1 MQTQFIGENLLP
13 GQIGHLSAIIAVIAS
28 LIACIAYAF
37 STTAKNE
44 LDAKS
49 WLKYANVVY
58 AFHFVS
64 IFAIFGI
71 LFYLIFN
78 HRYEYYYVWSHSNNI
93 LRFKYLLSCFWE
105 GQEGSFLLWLIW
117 HNVLALIV
125 LKTAKN
131 YTAPVMSVICGVQFF
146 ISCAILGIYV
156 LDVNIGTSPFMLL
169 RNQMQAAPIFAQ
181 ANYLEFIK
189 DGNGLNPLLQNYWM
203 VIHPPILFLGF
214 ATTLIPFAYSIA
226 GLWKRDFTTWVKP
239 TQAWSIASV
248 AILGTGIMMGGAW
261 AYESLSFGGY
271 WAWDPVENASFVPWL
286 IMVGGLHTLNIY
298 KHSNYSL
305 KSTLAF
311 FMLTFFLVIYS
322 TFLTRTGI
330 LGETSV
336 HAFTGEGAS
345 LSIHLTIMLAVIAIA
360 SFVFYYR
367 NAHIISAPVEEE
379 ATWTREFW
387 LFIGALILLISAV
400 QITFTTSIPVWN
412 KLFGLKL
419 APPADPMSHYNSV
432 QIWIAILI
440 ALLMSFVKYLKYKN
454 TPIKEALRAQLIPFI
469 ISLILST
476 AIALI
481 YKINAW
487 QVLVLLVSTIYSIVG
502 NISILQYKKIK
513 TFTKMG
519 SSIAHAGFGLM
530 LLGILISSF
539 NKRTV
544 SLNKLKVKFD
554 LGKKT
559 EAENI
564 KESRENII
572 LFRNTPTEMEDYT
585 LTYRGDSID
594 KVDHYYKINYV
605 RQDKNT
611 GDTVEDFTLYPYAQI
626 NPKMGLVS
634 SPDSKHYLHKDVFTY
649 ITSAL
654 DKSKIKD
661 TVSYEKQTVKP
672 GDSIFFANG
681 YLLYKGLNLKPQS
694 KYFAPAP
701 GQIAMS
707 AVLEVYNM
715 QGKHS
720 VVEPIY
726 YIDNNLEKK
735 IDDTVHDYSMYVRF
749 AKLNMD
755 ANKSVDIEFKQPA
768 AQSDYIILKA
778 LEFPQI
784 NLVWLGTIIM
794 VIGTFIALYKRLMQK
809 R

>member
-13 GQIGHLSAIIAVIAS
+13 GQIGYLCAIIAVIAS
-28 LIACIAYAF
+28 LIACVAYALATNQKDEIK
-37 STTAKNE
+37 S
-44 LDAKS
+44 KS
-49 WLKYANVVY
+49 WLQYAHIVY
-58 AFHFVS
+58 SLHIIS

-117 HNVLALIV
+117 HNVLAMIIMR
-125 LKTAKN
+125 TAKN
-131 YTAPVMSVICGVQFF
+131 YTAPVMSVISGVQFF
-146 ISCAILGIYV
+146 ISLAILGIYV
-156 LDVNIGTSPFMLL
+156 FDINIGTSPFMLL
-169 RNQMQAAPIFAQ
+169 RNQMQGAPIFAQ

-214 ATTLIPFAYSIA
+214 ATTLIPFAFSIA
-226 GLWKRDFTTWVKP
+226 ALWKKDFSTWVKP
-239 TQAWSIASV
+239 VQAWSLASV

-305 KSTLAF
+305 KSTLWF
-311 FMLTFFLVIYS
+311 FMLAFFLIIYS

-345 LSIHLTIMLAVIAIA
+345 LSFHLILMLVIILGT
-360 SFVFYYR
+360 SLIFYFK
-367 NAHIISAPVEEE
+367 NNHIINSPSKEEE
-379 ATWTREFW
+379 TWTREFW
-387 LFIGALILLISAV
+387 IYIGALVLLISAV

-412 KLFGLKL
+412 KLFNLKL
-419 APPADPMSHYNSV
+419 APPADPMAHYNSI
-432 QIWIAILI
+432 QIWVAII
-440 ALLMSFVKYLKYKN
+440 ILLGMSFVKFLKYKN
-454 TPIKEALRAQLIPFI
+454 TPIKEALKVQIIPLVIAI
-469 ISLILST
+469 ICTI
-476 AIALI
+476 AIAVI
-481 YKINAW
+481 YNIDRW
-487 QVLVLLVSTIYSIVG
+487 QVLILLISCLYAITG
-502 NISILQYKKIK
+502 NIEILRYKKIK
-513 TFTKMG
+513 TISKMG
-519 SSIAHAGFGLM
+519 SSIAHIGFGIM
-530 LLGILISSF
+530 LLGVLISSF
-539 NKRTV
+539 NKRVV
-544 SLNKLKVKFD
+544 SLNKLAVKFD

-559 EAENI
+559 EAENL
-564 KESRENII
+564 KESKENII
-572 LFRNTPTEMEDYT
+572 LFRNTSTEMEDYT
-585 LTYRGDSID
+585 LTYQGDSID
-594 KVDHYYKINYV
+594 KVDHYYKINY
-605 RQDKNT
+605 KKYNKTT
-611 GDTVEDFTLYPYAQI
+611 GVKAEDFNLFPYAQI

-634 SPDSKHYLHKDVFTY
+634 SPDSKHYLHKDIFTY

-654 DKSKIKD
+654 DKSKITD
-661 TVSYEKQTVKP
+661 TISYEKQTVKP

-681 YLLYKGLNLKPQS
+681 FLVYNRLNVQPNNKNYIQ
-694 KYFAPAP
+694 KP

-707 AVLEVYNM
+707 AIMDVYNM
-715 QGKHS
+715 DGKHS
-720 VVEPIY
+720 TVEPVY
-726 YIDNNLEKK
+726 YIDNSFVKTV
-735 IDDTVHDYSMYVRF
+735 DDTVKQYNLYVHF

-755 ANKSVDIEFKQPA
+755 EAKSIDIEFKQPS
-768 AQSDYIILKA
+768 AQSDYIIVKV

-794 VIGTFIALYKRLMQK
+794 VIGTFLALFKRL
-809 R
+809 RAN